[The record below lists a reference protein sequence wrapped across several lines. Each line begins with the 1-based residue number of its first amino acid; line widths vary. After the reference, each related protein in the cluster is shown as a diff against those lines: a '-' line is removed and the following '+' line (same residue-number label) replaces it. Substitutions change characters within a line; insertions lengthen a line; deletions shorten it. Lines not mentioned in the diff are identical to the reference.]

1 MNQQHRAGLARWL
14 PILDWGRRYN
24 GELLGEDLLAATIV
38 ALMLIPQALAYA
50 MLAGLPPVVGLY
62 ASLVPLV
69 VYTLLGSSATLSVGP
84 MAVVSLMT
92 ASALS
97 QVAESGSSDYIA
109 AALVL
114 ALLSGAILLI
124 MGLCR
129 LGFLVN
135 FLSHPVMT
143 GFVSA
148 SGVLIAASQLK
159 QLLGVE
165 LSGSTLPALLSG
177 LPSALGDVS
186 LPTVVIGLG
195 SLLLLWLIRRWGKPA
210 LEP

>member
-1 MNQQHRAGLARWL
+1 MNQQHRVGLARWL

-24 GELLGEDLLAATIV
+24 GKWLGEDLLAAVIV

-69 VYTLLGSSATLSVGP
+69 VYTLLGTSTTLSVGP

-97 QVAESGSSDYIA
+97 QVAESGSQDYIA

-114 ALLSGAILLI
+114 ALLSGGILLI
-124 MGLCR
+124 INK
-129 LGFLVN
+129 GFN
-135 FLSHPVMT
+135 
-143 GFVSA
+143 
-148 SGVLIAASQLK
+148 
-159 QLLGVE
+159 
-165 LSGSTLPALLSG
+165 
-177 LPSALGDVS
+177 
-186 LPTVVIGLG
+186 
-195 SLLLLWLIRRWGKPA
+195 
-210 LEP
+210 

>member
-1 MNQQHRAGLARWL
+1 
-14 PILDWGRRYN
+14 
-24 GELLGEDLLAATIV
+24 
-38 ALMLIPQALAYA
+38 
-50 MLAGLPPVVGLY
+50 
-62 ASLVPLV
+62 
-69 VYTLLGSSATLSVGP
+69 

-97 QVAESGSSDYIA
+97 QVAESGSQDYVA

-114 ALLSGAILLI
+114 ALLCGAILLI

-148 SGVLIAASQLK
+148 SGVLIAASQLE
-159 QLLGVE
+159 QLLGVD
-165 LSGSTLPALLSG
+165 LSGSTLPALLSR
-177 LPSALGDVS
+177 LPSALESVS
-186 LPTVVIGLG
+186 LPTVIIGMG
-195 SLLLLWLIRRWGKPA
+195 SLLLLWLIRRWGKPV
-210 LEP
+210 LEHLSLIHI